1 MIALVGG
8 ALAAEVAPVS
18 AQSFEASADGRA
30 GLGVD
35 DAIVAPS
42 GQLTARALLQYVKDP
57 LVYRVGDGPE
67 VAAISDLLAVDFVT
81 SYTIGRARVGFDIP
95 FYIGTWGESAAGGG
109 LLGDVAVDLRYSVL
123 DTWNAPIG
131 LAPSARIAIP
141 TALTGS
147 GVGSGGLDAHLGL
160 VASRDAGPWLF
171 AVNAAVHVLPQ
182 VALANGTYG
191 SQLALRAGVARELG
205 SAGITGELDGGVGL
219 DDPASHATSPLEA
232 RVGGWYRVK
241 PTMVIR
247 GAVGTG
253 LTRGIGA
260 PDARVLLGASFEP
273 SLERDTD
280 HDRYRDPED
289 DCPAAPEDRD
299 GFVDFDGCP
308 DPDDDEDGILDAAD
322 RCPREPEDADGHED
336 SDGCPDPGALVRFH
350 ARDTEGRPIPT
361 ARTILDARSMS
372 GADSEAALEVGT
384 WEIRVEAPGYV
395 AVDGQVEVVA
405 GPAIDHTVRLS
416 RAPPPGPSP

>member
-1 MIALVGG
+1 M
-8 ALAAEVAPVS
+8 
-18 AQSFEASADGRA
+18 
-30 GLGVD
+30 
-35 DAIVAPS
+35 
-42 GQLTARALLQYVKDP
+42 
-57 LVYRVGDGPE
+57 
-67 VAAISDLLAVDFVT
+67 
-81 SYTIGRARVGFDIP
+81 
-95 FYIGTWGESAAGGG
+95 
-109 LLGDVAVDLRYSVL
+109 
-123 DTWNAPIG
+123 
-131 LAPSARIAIP
+131 
-141 TALTGS
+141 
-147 GVGSGGLDAHLGL
+147 
-160 VASRDAGPWLF
+160 
-171 AVNAAVHVLPQ
+171 NAAVHVLPQ

-372 GADSEAALEVGT
+372 GADSEAALKVGT